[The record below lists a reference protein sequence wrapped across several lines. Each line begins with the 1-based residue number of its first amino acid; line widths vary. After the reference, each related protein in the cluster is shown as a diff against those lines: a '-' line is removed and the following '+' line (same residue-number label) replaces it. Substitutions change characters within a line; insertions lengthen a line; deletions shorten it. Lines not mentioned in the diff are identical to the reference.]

1 MNADFIIVGQG
12 IAGTVLAHRLEEYK
26 QRVVVIS
33 HPSLSASSAVAAGI
47 WNPIVFKRLTKSW
60 MADEILPELHAF
72 YGSCGHKLHQNFLSE
87 RAIIKPFTEAQE
99 ATLWQK
105 KSAEGNQY
113 LDGKIYSDFDL
124 SEKDHATRYS
134 KVLEAGNLHMQEF
147 LERSREYFISGE
159 SYLEDNFEFESL
171 STTPDGVSYKHIR
184 ARYIVFCEGH
194 LVRKNP
200 FFGFIPMKPAKGEVL
215 TIHCKGIRLE
225 KDIFNKNLFIM
236 PLGNDLYK
244 VGATY
249 AWDKLNDFPTDEG
262 KEELLAK
269 LQQILTIPFEII
281 HHQAGV
287 RPSVIDRRP
296 VLGKHASNE
305 RVAIFNGLGT
315 KGVMLAPYFSGI
327 LAEHLIHGQPVPAE
341 VDINRF

>member
-1 MNADFIIVGQG
+1 
-12 IAGTVLAHRLEEYK
+12 
-26 QRVVVIS
+26 
-33 HPSLSASSAVAAGI
+33 
-47 WNPIVFKRLTKSW
+47 

-72 YGSCGHKLHQNFLSE
+72 YGSCGHKLHKNFLSE

-99 ATLWQK
+99 TTLWQK
-105 KSAEGNQY
+105 KAAEGNQY

-124 SEKDHATRYS
+124 SEKDHTTRYS

-159 SYLEDNFEFESL
+159 SYLEETFEFESL
-171 STTPDGVSYKHIR
+171 STAPDSVSYKHIQ

-194 LVRKNP
+194 LVQKNP

-249 AWDKLNDFPTDEG
+249 AWDKLNDLPTDEG

-269 LQQILTIPFEII
+269 LRQILTIPFEII

-296 VLGKHASNE
+296 VLGKHVSHN
-305 RVAIFNGLGT
+305 RVAVFNGLGT
-315 KGVMLAPYFSGI
+315 KGVMLAPYFSRI
-327 LAEHLIHGQPVPAE
+327 LTEHLIHGQPLPAE